1 MIQLEKGATEKG
13 AEKGDVFGR
22 ISKKRTEREGD
33 HNPEGGHP
41 KRFKKGTDQILEEVK
56 VDPSNSV
63 IDLSHHKNNIRL
75 KKPDQEEEDLGD
87 KKRIRCRHWPNCNN
101 TDEECPYVHPKEDCP
116 YFPKC

>member
-41 KRFKKGTDQILEEVK
+41 KRFKKGTD
-56 VDPSNSV
+56 
-63 IDLSHHKNNIRL
+63 
-75 KKPDQEEEDLGD
+75 
-87 KKRIRCRHWPNCNN
+87 
-101 TDEECPYVHPKEDCP
+101 
-116 YFPKC
+116 